1 MISLLWFRTIGDFL
15 CVEITEVAEELI
27 LGSDHSAFAV
37 REKNITGHG
46 ECRLTYIGDG
56 GIIKKTLYGVSRSA
70 KMTAENYSSYP
81 LTPAQ
86 KNIAEMQVF

>member
-15 CVEITEVAEELI
+15 CVEITEVAEKLI
-27 LGSDHSAFAV
+27 LGVDHSAFAV

-56 GIIKKTLYGVSRSA
+56 GIIKKKRY
-70 KMTAENYSSYP
+70 TAYQG
-81 LTPAQ
+81 AQ
-86 KNIAEMQVF
+86 K